1 MSRKV
6 NSLENILSTTQR
18 DADTGCLIYTGAVNE
33 KGYARISFKN
43 KTYKASHVV
52 YKMWY
57 GTIPDGCE
65 IDHTCYNRRCIE
77 RTHLRPLTHK
87 ENVIK
92 TERYETLRNLRL
104 HILLAMYPQIEFF
117 PITITSVELRNL
129 WGCQSYNV
137 AKVLHTMTDAYP
149 AAFVWRPLRK
159 GRQGRKPA
167 IFELQITSSLVEKL
181 FNEQEKRETSVEAM
195 TTLVA

>member
-1 MSRKV
+1 MGRKI
-6 NSLENILSTTQR
+6 NSLENILSKSQR
-18 DADTGCLIYTGAVNE
+18 DEDTDCLIYMGAVNE

-92 TERYETLRNLRL
+92 IEKYELLRDVRLRV
-104 HILLAMYPQIEFF
+104 LLAMYPQIEFF
-117 PITITSVELRNL
+117 PITITSVDLRAI
-129 WGCQSYNV
+129 WGCQSYN
-137 AKVLHTMTDAYP
+137 APKILQTMTDAYP
-149 AAFVWRPLRK
+149 GEFFWQPLRK

-167 IFELQITSSLVEKL
+167 LFEVQIGSRLVEQL
-181 FNEQEKRETSVEAM
+181 LSEPQEPLPRVEA
-195 TTLVA
+195 LVG

>member
-1 MSRKV
+1 MDRKI
-6 NSLENILSTTQR
+6 NTLENILSKTKR
-18 DADTGCLIYTGAVNE
+18 DEDTGCLIYTGAVNE

-87 ENVIK
+87 ENIIR
-92 TERYETLRNLRL
+92 TERYEILRDVRL
-104 HILLAMYPQIEFF
+104 HILLAMYPQIEFL
-117 PITITSVELRNL
+117 PITLTSVQLSSL
-129 WGCQSYNV
+129 WGCRSDSIP
-137 AKVLHTMTDAYP
+137 KVLQTMTEAYPP

-167 IFELQITSSLVEKL
+167 RFEVQLTSTLVEQL
-181 FNEQEKRETSVEAM
+181 LSEPQE
-195 TTLVA
+195 TLPTVAAFVG

>member
-1 MSRKV
+1 MGRKI
-6 NSLENILSTTQR
+6 NSLENILSKSQR
-18 DADTGCLIYTGAVNE
+18 DEDTDCLIYMGAVNE

-87 ENVIK
+87 ENIIR
-92 TERYETLRNLRL
+92 TERYEILRDVRL
-104 HILLAMYPQIEFF
+104 H
-117 PITITSVELRNL
+117 
-129 WGCQSYNV
+129 
-137 AKVLHTMTDAYP
+137 VL
-149 AAFVWRPLRK
+149 
-159 GRQGRKPA
+159 
-167 IFELQITSSLVEKL
+167 
-181 FNEQEKRETSVEAM
+181 
-195 TTLVA
+195 

>member
-1 MSRKV
+1 MGRKP
-6 NSLENILSTTQR
+6 NCLENILSRTIR
-18 DADTGCLIYTGAVNE
+18 DEESGCLLYTGAVNE
-33 KGYARISFKN
+33 KGYPRISSQGKMRIG
-43 KTYKASHVV
+43 SDVV
-52 YKMWY
+52 YEMWY
-57 GTIPDGCE
+57 GAIPDGCE

-87 ENVIK
+87 ENIIR
-92 TERYETLRNLRL
+92 TERYEILRDVRL
-104 HILLAMYPQIEFF
+104 HVLLALYPQIEFF

-167 IFELQITSSLVEKL
+167 IFELQITSSLADKL
-181 FNEQEKRETSVEAM
+181 LNEEEEVFTSVVE
-195 TTLVA
+195 TLVG

>member
-6 NSLENILSTTQR
+6 NSLENILSKTQR
-18 DADTGCLIYTGAVNE
+18 DEDTGCLIYTGAVNE

-52 YKMWY
+52 YKMRY
-57 GTIPDGCE
+57 GAIPDGCE

-87 ENVIK
+87 ENIIR
-92 TERYETLRNLRL
+92 TERYEILRDLRL

-117 PITITSVELRNL
+117 PITLTSVELRSL

-137 AKVLHTMTDAYP
+137 SKVLQTMTDAYP
-149 AAFVWRPLRK
+149 AAFFWRPLRK

-167 IFELQITSSLVEKL
+167 LFEVQIASSLVEKL
-181 FNEQEKRETSVEAM
+181 LSEQQETFPTVEA
-195 TTLVA
+195 LVG